1 MAVALRWRTGLQNRQ
16 RDEVMRDILQTA
28 MGPGA
33 GISKIMFYACLSH
46 SQATAYLLQM
56 IQDGLVMNDVELGK
70 RYYRTTP
77 KGVEYLAVLNS
88 MCELLRMETK
98 TSQI

>member
-1 MAVALRWRTGLQNRQ
+1 
-16 RDEVMRDILQTA
+16 MRDVLQTA

-46 SQATAYLLQM
+46 SQATAYLSQM
-56 IQDGLVMNDVELGK
+56 IEDGLMVNDIEQGK

-77 KGVEYLAVLNS
+77 KGVEYLAALNS
-88 MCELLRMETK
+88 MCELLQMETK
-98 TSQI
+98 VQQI